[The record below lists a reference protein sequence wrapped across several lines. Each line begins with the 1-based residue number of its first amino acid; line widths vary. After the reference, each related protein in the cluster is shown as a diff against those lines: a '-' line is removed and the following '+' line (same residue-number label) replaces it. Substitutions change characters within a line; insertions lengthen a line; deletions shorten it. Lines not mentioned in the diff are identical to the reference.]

1 MNTITRDTLLDTS
14 RRNEIAAYAAY
25 AAAEAAVGIATRKA
39 AAALVDWRAKV
50 AAHDAIWSSTS
61 AYEAALA
68 DAIAITTKAANEAS
82 DPVRHFVFSPSAMT
96 WHGRGR

>member
-1 MNTITRDTLLDTS
+1 MTTITRDTLLDTA
-14 RRNEIAAYAAY
+14 RLAEIAAYAAY
-25 AAAEAAVGIATRKA
+25 SAAEADVGIATRKS

-68 DAIAITTKAANEAS
+68 DAIAITTKAAAL
-82 DPVRHFVFSPSAMT
+82 
-96 WHGRGR
+96 